1 MSTAFDTLKYAQA
14 LEGLG
19 IEPRQAQGMAR
30 ALADALESSA
40 LATKD
45 DIALVRD
52 DLKAARLELK
62 QDVASLEVRLLWRMV
77 TIAFL
82 QAGLIVTLIKFLPG
96 PG

>member
-19 IEPRQAQGMAR
+19 IDPRQAQGMSR
-30 ALADALESSA
+30 ALADALENSTLSTGIKTG
-40 LATKD
+40 LATKQ
-45 DIALVRD
+45 DIG
-52 DLKAARLELK
+52 DLRQELK
-62 QDVASLEVRLLWRMV
+62 DLENRLLWRMV